1 MENNITYDETD
12 TIVCGEAQAY
22 FNSLDDEIT
31 ESQFKLRQDSLRLL
45 MANFGG
51 SNPAQSI
58 YECAHEWSGKQ
69 VTTNGLVNYYKTY
82 YNGKH
87 DNT

>member
-12 TIVCGEAQAY
+12 TIVCGEAQEY
-22 FNSLDDEIT
+22 FNTLEEEIT
-31 ESQFKLRQDSLRLL
+31 ESQFKVRQDSLRIL
-45 MANFGG
+45 MAKFGQ
-51 SNPAQSI
+51 SNPAQSV
-58 YECAHEWSGKQ
+58 YECAHEWSCKYN
-69 VTTNGLVNYYKTY
+69 TTSGLVNYYKTY

>member
-12 TIVCGEAQAY
+12 TIVCGEAQEY
-22 FNSLDDEIT
+22 FNTLEEEIT
-31 ESQFKLRQDSLRLL
+31 ESQFKVRQDSLRIL
-45 MANFGG
+45 MAKFGQA
-51 SNPAQSI
+51 NPAQSV
-58 YECAHEWSGKQ
+58 YECAHEWSCKYN
-69 VTTNGLVNYYKTY
+69 TTSGLVNYYKTY

>member
-1 MENNITYDETD
+1 MPNNVTYDQTD
-12 TIVCGEAQAY
+12 TRINGTSKKE
-22 FNSLDDEIT
+22 FDELGKELT
-31 ESQFKLRQDSLRLL
+31 EEKFKLRQDSLRLL
-45 MANFGG
+45 MANF
-51 SNPAQSI
+51 SSSSPATAI

-69 VTTNGLVNYYKTY
+69 VTTNGLVNYFKTY

>member
-1 MENNITYDETD
+1 MPNNITYDDAD
-12 TIVCGEAQAY
+12 TIVCGEAQEY
-22 FNSLDDEIT
+22 FNSLEADISE
-31 ESQFKLRQDSLRLL
+31 EQFKLSQDSLRLL
-45 MANFGG
+45 MANFGD

-58 YECAHEWSGKQ
+58 YECAHEWSSKQ
-69 VTTNGLVNYYKTY
+69 ATTSGLANYYKAY

>member
-45 MANFGG
+45 MSNFGG

-69 VTTNGLVNYYKTY
+69 VTTNGLVNYFKTY

>member
-1 MENNITYDETD
+1 MPNNVTYDQTNTIKNGDAEKAFEILGNNISEEQFK
-12 TIVCGEAQAY
+12 VRQ
-22 FNSLDDEIT
+22 NSLRI
-31 ESQFKLRQDSLRLL
+31 L
-45 MANFGG
+45 MAQFSQ
-51 SNPAQSI
+51 SNPAQAI